1 MSSNKKYWKS
11 VEELNENS
19 SIVEALQQNEFVEAI
34 PTDEFLGDKETL
46 ESSSTSRRDFLKY
59 VGFSTAAAS
68 LAACEGPVIKS
79 IPYIN
84 QPTEI
89 IPGVA
94 NYYATTIADGY
105 DFASVLV
112 KTREGRPIKIENNT
126 DAGTNGV
133 ANARVNASVLGLYDN
148 LRVKSPMKG
157 DSKISWDT
165 FMSETTSKLNSLNGK
180 QIVFLTQSMPSPS
193 TDKLIATFKSNF
205 GNVNHVTYDAVSES
219 ATLDAYQAKYGTR
232 GMANYDFSKAKTIVS
247 IGADF
252 LGDWQGGGFD
262 SGYSVNR
269 IPQNG
274 MMSRHIQFE
283 SNMSLSG
290 ANADKRV
297 PLTPSQ
303 QKLALAKLYSEITGN
318 SAGGVKLPEG
328 LDAAIKAAAVE
339 LKKAGSNG
347 VVVTGIQDVN
357 AQSAVLDIN
366 TSLRSKAFDPGTTI
380 KTRLGSDKAVT
391 QLVADMKAGRV
402 GAIIMNGVNPMY
414 TLPNASDFKE
424 GLAKTELSV
433 AFSMK
438 QDETSTNCHYIA
450 ATPHNLESWGDFEF
464 KSGHYSMM
472 QPTIRPLF
480 DTKQFQDVLMAWTDT
495 TGTYRDYIKSVWT
508 QNVLNGSSFNQA
520 VQDGVF
526 ITGSAQGGSGL
537 NRSSTTVASS
547 TNKLNDKKDRT
558 FLGGVIHDVAV
569 GVGIKD
575 EDKDEYTTTTSSST
589 TINNATGNNTDVA
602 SVLTGSAAARALAQT
617 ASGTGM
623 ELSLY
628 TKTGMGD
635 GQQANNPWLQ
645 EFPDPI
651 TRTTWDNYLTVSKA
665 DADRLELENWNEAN
679 GGLNGSYAKVSVN
692 GAEAITVPVIIQP
705 GQAKGSVGLSFGFG
719 RTSKALKEEM
729 KTGVNAYPLYQ
740 NFKDVQNVSIEK
752 AVGSHEFACVQLHN
766 TLMGRGD
773 IIKETNLEV
782 FNTYKYNDHKH
793 GWNKT
798 PQVSLNHIETPVTSP
813 DVDLWDEFDRS
824 VGHHFNLSIDLNAC
838 TGCGACVIA
847 CHAENNVPVVGKS
860 EMRRSRDMH
869 WLRID
874 RYYSSED
881 SFESDLEKKENIS
894 GLGSS
899 LSEFGEL
906 ENPADNP
913 QVVFQP
919 VMCQHCNHAPCE
931 TVCPVAATAH
941 GRQGQNHM
949 AYNRCVGTRYCANN
963 CPYKVRRFNWFLY
976 NKNDEFD
983 YYMNDDLGR
992 MVLNPDV
999 TVRSRGVM
1007 EKCSMCIQKTQKT
1020 ILDAKREGRLVKDGE
1035 FQTACSAACGNG
1047 AMVFGDINDKDSKIT
1062 ALKED
1067 DRMYHLLEYVGTKPN
1082 VIYQTK
1088 VRNTSKA

>member
-19 SIVEALQQNEFVEAI
+19 SIVETLQQNEFVEEI
-34 PTDEFLGDKETL
+34 PTDEFLGDKEVL

-79 IPYIN
+79 IPYVV

-89 IPGVA
+89 VPGVA
-94 NYYATTIADGY
+94 NYYATTIADGF

-126 DAGTNGV
+126 DAGANGI
-133 ANARVNASVLGLYDN
+133 ANARVNASVLGLYDS

-157 DSKISWDT
+157 ETAISWDT
-165 FMSETTSKLNSLNGK
+165 FMSETTSKLNGLKDGK
-180 QIVFLTQSMPSPS
+180 EVVFLTQTLASPS
-193 TDKLIATFKSNF
+193 THKLIAEFKEKY
-205 GNVNHVTYDAVSES
+205 GNVRHVTYDAISES
-219 ATLDAYQAKYGTR
+219 AGLDAYQAKYGSR
-232 GMANYDFSKAKTIVS
+232 GLANYDFSKAMTIVS
-247 IGADF
+247 VGADF
-252 LGDWQGGGFD
+252 LGDWHGGGFD
-262 SGYSVNR
+262 SGYSTKRV
-269 IPQNG
+269 PDHG
-274 MMSRHIQFE
+274 KMSRHIQFE

-290 ANADKRV
+290 ANADMRV
-297 PLTPSQ
+297 PLKPSE
-303 QKLALAKLYSEITGN
+303 QKLALAKLYSYVTGN
-318 SAGGVKLPEG
+318 SVGDVNLPEG
-328 LDAAIKAAAVE
+328 LDKAIKAAAKE
-339 LKKAGSNG
+339 LSLAGSNA

-357 AQSAVLDIN
+357 AQAVVLELN
-366 TSLRSKAFDPGTTI
+366 EYLNSKAFDPKTTI
-380 KTRLGSDKAVT
+380 KTRQGNDNAVM
-391 QLVADMKAGRV
+391 QLVSDMKAGKV
-402 GAIIMNGVNPMY
+402 GAIIMNGVNPIY
-414 TLPNASDFKE
+414 SLPNANDFAE
-424 GLAKTELSV
+424 GLAKTDLSI

-438 QDETSTNCHYIA
+438 QDETSTNCQYIA
-450 ATPHNLESWGDFEF
+450 AAPHYLESWGDVEM

-480 DTKQFQDVLMAWTDT
+480 DTKQFQEVLLAWNGN
-495 TGTYRDYIKSVWT
+495 GTSYRDYLKSVWT
-508 QNVLNGSSFNQA
+508 ADILNGSSFNEA

-526 ITGSAQGGSGL
+526 IASNTVTTEASASLNTEEEVKTPSG
-537 NRSSTTVASS
+537 
-547 TNKLNDKKDRT
+547 
-558 FLGGVIHDVAV
+558 
-569 GVGIKD
+569 
-575 EDKDEYTTTTSSST
+575 
-589 TINNATGNNTDVA
+589 NAARDLAA
-602 SVLTGSAAARALAQT
+602 SVKGNA
-617 ASGTGM
+617 M

-628 TKTGMGD
+628 TKVGLGD

-651 TRTTWDNYLTVSKA
+651 TRTSWDNYLTVSNA
-665 DADRLELENWNEAN
+665 DADAMGFVHKNVAN
-679 GGLNGSYAKVSVN
+679 GGLNGSYANVTVNDVTVSN
-692 GAEAITVPVIIQP
+692 VPVIIQP
-705 GQAKGSVGLSFGFG
+705 GQAKGSVGMAFGYG
-719 RTSKALKEEM
+719 RTAGQKIEM
-729 KTGVNAYPLYQ
+729 QTGVNAYPLYQ
-740 NFKDVQNVSIEK
+740 NFNTAQSVNIEK
-752 AVGSHEFACVQLHN
+752 ASGEHEFACVQLHN

-773 IIKETNLEV
+773 IIKETSLEI
-782 FNTYKYNDHKH
+782 FNTKDKRV
-793 GWNKT
+793 WNKV
-798 PQVSLNHIETPVTSP
+798 PEVSLNHVETPITSP

-824 VGHHFNLSIDLNAC
+824 IGHHFNLSIDLNAC
-838 TGCGACVIA
+838 TGCGSCVIA

-860 EMRRSRDMH
+860 EIRRSRDMH

-881 SFESDLEKKENIS
+881 TFEGDNEKKENAEGWFTGQKQALREMEHGAS
-894 GLGSS
+894 
-899 LSEFGEL
+899 
-906 ENPADNP
+906 NP
-913 QVVFQP
+913 QVAFQP

-931 TVCPVAATAH
+931 TVCPVGAPVH
-941 GRQGQNHM
+941 GRQGQSQM
-949 AYNRCVGTRYCANN
+949 IYNRCVGTRYCANN

-1020 ILDAKREGRLVKDGE
+1020 ILDAKRDGREIKDGE
-1035 FQTACSAACGNG
+1035 FETACSAACGNG
-1047 AMVFGDINDKDSKIT
+1047 AMVFGDVNDKDSKIA

-1067 DRMYHLLEYVGTKPN
+1067 DRMYHLLESVGTKPN